1 MIGLFSMRCRAEDG
15 GAGRLFVRW
24 PSVVAVQG
32 EATNHPKVLRSRAV
46 GAERWGKGAPVS
58 ASGMTQ

>member
-1 MIGLFSMRCRAEDG
+1 MRCRARDG
-15 GAGRLFVRW
+15 GVGRLVVRW
-24 PSVVAVQG
+24 PSVVALQE

-46 GAERWGKGAPVS
+46 VGSVAGKGVPLS